1 MLKNDFLSRNNYPFA
16 GNPDAATNISYYYT
30 TNISYYYTII
40 KTCKTQDVD
49 KHACKVWIL
58 SKVAGTKITRM
69 GVLTSIAFLKL

>member
-30 TNISYYYTII
+30 VI

>member
-30 TNISYYYTII
+30 VI

-49 KHACKVWIL
+49 KHACMVWIL
-58 SKVAGTKITRM
+58 SKAADTKTTGM
-69 GVLTSIAFLKL
+69 GDLASIAFLKL